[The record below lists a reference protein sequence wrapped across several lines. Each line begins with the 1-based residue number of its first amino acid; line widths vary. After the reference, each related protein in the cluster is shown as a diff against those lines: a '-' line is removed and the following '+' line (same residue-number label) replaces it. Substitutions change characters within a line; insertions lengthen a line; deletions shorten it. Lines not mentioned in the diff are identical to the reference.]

1 MGFKIIVTL
10 LLHIPSLQRA
20 GQLICCEVIFTF
32 TIIINIL
39 SILIIIIMDDLSLFS
54 SNEDMT
60 RWEPSM
66 GCALQLLPLQY
77 IFSNSAL
84 RRGAFRDSQ
93 SHTHYPIHLKPG
105 ERNHHQL
112 DRWSCQMGDC
122 KMWRMYWWMDQRT
135 DEADLRV
142 GCGGGR
148 VRGRAKMVINS
159 SHQYEDWPFGIQS
172 SWEPL
177 Q

>member
-60 RWEPSM
+60 W
-66 GCALQLLPLQY
+66 
-77 IFSNSAL
+77 
-84 RRGAFRDSQ
+84 
-93 SHTHYPIHLKPG
+93 
-105 ERNHHQL
+105 
-112 DRWSCQMGDC
+112 
-122 KMWRMYWWMDQRT
+122 
-135 DEADLRV
+135 
-142 GCGGGR
+142 
-148 VRGRAKMVINS
+148 
-159 SHQYEDWPFGIQS
+159 
-172 SWEPL
+172 
-177 Q
+177 